1 MIIEHGV
8 KVTETSTS
16 VTPPVNMSWTAVYV
30 GTSPINMGNPKNVNV
45 PIVCLSYEEAVS
57 NFGYLPDFEKYTLCE
72 AIYAHFSLFGTGP
85 IVLINVLDPN
95 VHIEKIQD
103 DKLVSINPNDGKDIF
118 LIKKT
123 GVLLDTIKLKQ
134 ADKALEFTAS
144 FDENGYAL
152 IAVTTTLG
160 TDEVLVSYSRLDE
173 SLVDKEDIIG
183 GIDVN
188 TGAKKGLELI
198 EEVFPKTTLIPNIVL
213 SPKWSCEPE
222 VAAIMETK
230 AKLINGNFKGTAYVD
245 IPTDVVK
252 YYSNA
257 PAYKIEKNLIS
268 PFMNVC
274 YPKIGLG
281 DKQYHLSTQLACVK
295 QALYNKSGTPYESPS
310 NKSLKADKTVLKDG
324 SNVFLSLTEANFLNG
339 SGIVT
344 AINFAS
350 GWKSWGNYTGYYP
363 TSTDPKDVFMC
374 ARDMFNYVS
383 NHLALTY
390 FSKVDSPTNTRLVTN
405 VVDSE
410 NIYLNSLVASQM
422 LVGGRIEYRPEDNP
436 TTNLL
441 AGKIKFK
448 IFIAPT
454 LPAQVLE
461 FDLEL
466 DVNYYS
472 SGLSAT

>member
-8 KVTETSTS
+8 KVTETPTS
-16 VTPPVNMSWTAVYV
+16 VTPPVNMSWTAAYV
-30 GTSPINMGNPKNVNV
+30 GTAPINMGNIKNVNV

-57 NFGYLPDFEKYTLCE
+57 NFGYISDFEKYTLCE
-72 AIYAHFSLFGTGP
+72 AIYAHFILFGTGP
-85 IVLINVLDPN
+85 IVLMNVLDPD
-95 VHIEKIQD
+95 VHVEKKLD
-103 DKLVSINPNDGKDIF
+103 EKLVAINPNDGKDIF

-123 GVLLDTIKLKQ
+123 GILLDTIKLKQ
-134 ADKALEFTAS
+134 TDKSLEFTAS

-152 IAVTTTLG
+152 IVATS
-160 TDEVLVSYSRLDE
+160 EVSGEVSASYSRLDDT
-173 SLVDKEDIIG
+173 LIDKEDIIG
-183 GIDVN
+183 GINVN

-198 EEVFPKTTLIPNIVL
+198 EEVFPKTTLIPNMIL
-213 SPKWSCEPE
+213 SPKWSCESE

-230 AKLINGNFKGTAYVD
+230 AKLINGNFKGVAYVD

-268 PFMNVC
+268 PFLDVC
-274 YPKIGLG
+274 YPKVGLG
-281 DKQYHLSTQLACVK
+281 DKQIHLSTQLACIK
-295 QALYNKSGTPYESPS
+295 QVLYNKSGTPYESPS
-310 NKSLKADKTVLKDG
+310 NKSLKADKTVLQDG

-350 GWKSWGNYTGYYP
+350 GWKSWGNYTSYYP
-363 TSTDPKDVFMC
+363 SSTDPKDVFMC
-374 ARDMFNYVS
+374 ARDMFNFIS
-383 NHLALTY
+383 NHLTLTY

-405 VVDSE
+405 IVDSE

-472 SGLSAT
+472 SGLSAA